1 MMTKQRPT
9 IIVVIDLHY
18 KCITKIVCLALEAP
32 KSYLFIYLQSKLYEQ
47 EYITKHDRDI

>member
-1 MMTKQRPT
+1 MMTKHRPT

-32 KSYLFIYLQSKLYEQ
+32 KSYLFIYLF
-47 EYITKHDRDI
+47 TKQIAQTRIHNQT